1 MEAQES
7 SNMSSDLVDK
17 ILEDNLVNRRLMING
32 LVDDELIHLITMQ
45 ILKFN
50 EEDDIIEDSEANL
63 VNKKF
68 DRNDDPIKIFINSPG
83 GKVVPSLSIISA
95 IESSKTPVFT
105 YCLGQAAS
113 AAAIILLS
121 GHKRFCQKYSTV
133 MIHEMSS
140 GLHGAIQD
148 MKEYLIDCKK
158 SQYMY
163 DEIITKNTKIKQ
175 SQLDDCYLHKRDWSF
190 TSAEILKFKIC
201 DEIF

>member
-1 MEAQES
+1 
-7 SNMSSDLVDK
+7 MSSDLVDK

-113 AAAIILLS
+113 AAA
-121 GHKRFCQKYSTV
+121 RC
-133 MIHEMSS
+133 EPP
-140 GLHGAIQD
+140 
-148 MKEYLIDCKK
+148 
-158 SQYMY
+158 
-163 DEIITKNTKIKQ
+163 
-175 SQLDDCYLHKRDWSF
+175 
-190 TSAEILKFKIC
+190 
-201 DEIF
+201 